1 MMKLD
6 TMSGKELIEVA
17 DKYGVKV
24 NCNKERTALK
34 ESKAKVIERIAA
46 VLPKEEPKKE
56 KKEKKSSKS
65 LLVTFN
71 GKTQTY
77 KEWAEELGMPKRILY
92 RRVHKL
98 KWSVE
103 KAFTTA
109 YEPRK

>member
-1 MMKLD
+1 MMNLEN
-6 TMSGKELIEVA
+6 MSGKELIATA

-56 KKEKKSSKS
+56 KKSSKS

-71 GKTQTY
+71 NKTQTY